1 MAVALIEKV
10 HVFAH
15 QSRKTEL
22 LSSLQEAGVVH
33 LSEVTLEGFG
43 SRPCP
48 ADLSDADRTLSR
60 LQHALDV
67 FSGWDETGGLKRLL
81 RPKPALSMKSR
92 ERVLGFDRGRILDE
106 LERLESGKN
115 DQQTEARLLDKEAEF
130 LGPLRALRFPLE
142 TLRGTPTTEV
152 RLAVLPSS
160 EVEKLSALA
169 QERPLWFETV
179 ARDKKLAHVLLAFPR
194 DLGEEI
200 EPLLKEL
207 NAAPIS
213 LDAHLG
219 KARPGDKVGDILDRN
234 DQERARLSADIAA
247 LESKMR
253 ALAVHKTA
261 LMSVHD
267 ILLNEREKTLAAV
280 LLGETEKVVCLEGWV
295 RAADRK
301 PLASRVAS
309 VAETAHVYFRAPL
322 PDEEPPVTLENPGI
336 AKPFEIITRL
346 YGLPERGH
354 LDPTVP
360 LAPFF
365 FLFVGLCVS
374 EGGYGLLVTVLSLL
388 FLKFGRPSKGARLF
402 AKLALYLGLSN
413 IVLGTLFGS
422 WFGFPIRSLLLIDPL
437 KDPILFLGLSLLL
450 GFIQVWFGTLL
461 SMVNAIRN
469 KAFAE
474 SIVKGGWLLLLPT
487 LILFFVLKSPLAGA
501 LAIAGASAVV
511 FFANPSRNPL
521 ARFFGG
527 LYSLYGISGYLSD
540 TLSYSRILALG
551 LATGV
556 IGMVINNLTQTAF
569 KIPVAGWVLAPLI
582 FVGGHLFN
590 LGIGFLGG
598 FVHSMRLQFVEFF
611 TKFYKGGGKPFKA
624 FRLENKYMEFVE

>member
-1 MAVALIEKV
+1 
-10 HVFAH
+10 
-15 QSRKTEL
+15 
-22 LSSLQEAGVVH
+22 
-33 LSEVTLEGFG
+33 
-43 SRPCP
+43 
-48 ADLSDADRTLSR
+48 
-60 LQHALDV
+60 
-67 FSGWDETGGLKRLL
+67 
-81 RPKPALSMKSR
+81 MKSR
-92 ERVLGFDRGRILDE
+92 ESVLDFDHGRILDE
-106 LERLESGKN
+106 LERLESAKN
-115 DQQTEARLLDKEAEF
+115 DRQTEARLLGKEAEF

-142 TLRGTPTTEV
+142 ILRGTPTTEF

-160 EVEKLSALA
+160 EVEKLSASA

-179 ARDKKLAHVLLAFPR
+179 ARDKRLGHVLLAFPR

-207 NAAPIS
+207 NAAPVS

-219 KARPGDKVGDILDRN
+219 KVRPGDKVGDILDRN
-234 DQERARLSADIAA
+234 DEERARLSADIAA
-247 LESKMR
+247 LEGKMK

-267 ILLNEREKTLAAV
+267 LLLNEREKTLAAD
-280 LLGETEKVVCLEGWV
+280 LLGETQKVVCLEGWV
-295 RAADRK
+295 RAADK
-301 PLASRVAS
+301 ESLASRIAS
-309 VAETAHVYFRAPL
+309 VAETAQVYFRQPL
-322 PDEEPPVTLENPGI
+322 PEEEPPVSLENAGI

-374 EGGYGLLVTVLSLL
+374 EGGYGFLVTVLSLL
-388 FLKFGRPSKGARLF
+388 YLKFGRPSKGTRLF

-413 IVLGTLFGS
+413 IVLGTFFGG
-422 WFGFPIRSLLLIDPL
+422 WFGFPIRSLLLIDTL
-437 KDPILFLGLSLLL
+437 KDPIPFLGLSLLL

-487 LILFFVLKSPLAGA
+487 LILFFVLKSPLAGI

-511 FFANPSRNPL
+511 LFANPSRNPL

-556 IGMVINNLTQTAF
+556 IGMVVNNLTQTAF

>member
-10 HVFAH
+10 YVFAH
-15 QSRKTEL
+15 SSRKTEL

-33 LSEVTLEGFG
+33 LDEVTLEGFG
-43 SRPCP
+43 PRPCP
-48 ADLSDADRTLSR
+48 ADLQDVDRTLSR
-60 LQHALDV
+60 LKHALDV
-67 FSGWDETGGLKRLL
+67 FADWDETSGLKRLL

-92 ERVLGFDRGRILDE
+92 KSVMGFDYGRILDE
-106 LERLESGKN
+106 LERLESEKN
-115 DQQTEARLLDKEAEF
+115 ERQMEARLLDKESEF
-130 LGPLRALRFPLE
+130 LGPLRAMRFPLE
-142 TLRGTPTTEV
+142 TLRGTRTTEV
-152 RLAVLPSS
+152 RLEALPLS

-179 ARDKKLAHVLLAFPR
+179 ARDKRLAHVLLAFPR
-194 DLGEEI
+194 DFGEEI

-207 NAAPIS
+207 NAAPVS
-213 LDAHLG
+213 LDAQLG
-219 KARPGDKVGDILDRN
+219 KTRAGDKVGDILDRN
-234 DQERARLSADIAA
+234 EQERARLSANIAA
-247 LESKMR
+247 LEAKMK

-267 ILLNEREKTLAAV
+267 ILLNEREKTLAAG
-280 LLGETEKVVCLEGWV
+280 LLGETEKVICLEGWV
-295 RAADRK
+295 QAADKER
-301 PLASRVAS
+301 LASRVAS
-309 VAETAHVYFRAPL
+309 VAETAQVYFREPF
-322 PDEEPPVTLENPGI
+322 PEEEPPVTLENAAI

-346 YGLPERGH
+346 YGLPQRGH

-365 FLFVGLCVS
+365 FLYVGLCVS
-374 EGGYGLLVTVLSLL
+374 EGGYGFLVTVLSLL
-388 FLKFGRPSKGARLF
+388 YLKFGRPSKGARLF

-413 IVLGTLFGS
+413 IVLGTFFGG

-461 SMVNAIRN
+461 SMINAIRN
-469 KAFAE
+469 KVYAE

-487 LILFFVLKSPLAGA
+487 LVLYFVLKSPVAGV
-501 LAIAGASAVV
+501 LAIAGACGVV
-511 FFANPSRNPL
+511 FFANPSRNPF

-527 LYSLYGISGYLSD
+527 LYGLYGISGYVSD

-556 IGMVINNLTQTAF
+556 IGMVVNNLTQTAF

-590 LGIGFLGG
+590 LCISFLGG

-624 FRLENKYMEFVE
+624 FRLENKYMEFI